1 MKTNWHECIQRYV
14 NGLATPDDAAALQEA
29 LKEDAE
35 LRALYLDYM
44 NLDVALGAAAE
55 AAAMTGNLPARAQA
69 SQTAAWKSNWL
80 RWLSW
85 RPLTAAAA
93 IVLAVGLLWQF
104 TRPQVQLLRSVGAEF
119 AAASLASGELIGR
132 SMELKSG
139 LIELRFCKADAT
151 AVIEAPAK
159 FRVEDAKTLRLESGR
174 VTAHVRDG
182 RQGLRVLTPHTDVLD
197 LGTRFAVDVSD
208 GRRSEVHVFEGKVE
222 AAVSGVARHELLTTN
237 QALRFSTSAK
247 PESREVRTGTF
258 VQPEEMKSLAAGV
271 KAGQARRALAAE
283 AKLKQ
288 DTALIGWIGFENQ
301 PDGSHIEH
309 GGEVRGARRVQGRFP
324 GSHAL
329 EFVDTDDHAKLNL
342 NATTRQL
349 TLMTWVRLDRVPEG
363 ISSLYHT
370 DGWDTPGQV
379 HWSFLN
385 NGQMRFGM
393 HSAPAAEGNGRELWP
408 ESGDPLLGQLGR
420 WVHLAVVYD
429 ADTQQVSFYTNGKF
443 DSTVAMKAGLPAVLG
458 PAQIGN
464 WNLKNSFTT
473 QHRRLSGRM
482 DELVALRRMLSAS
495 EIHDYYQASNPY
507 Q

>member
-1 MKTNWHECIQRYV
+1 MSPHQQNLELARHYV
-14 NGLATPDDAAALQEA
+14 EGIATAEETRALEKVLRTDAAFRRQFLRYSNV
-29 LKEDAE
+29 DA
-35 LRALYLDYM
+35 
-44 NLDVALGAAAE
+44 ALGSGRLSAAPAKVI
-55 AAAMTGNLPARAQA
+55 NYPARF
-69 SQTAAWKSNWL
+69 SCL
-80 RWLSW
+80 PW
-85 RPLTAAAA
+85 RPLAAAA
-93 IVLAVGLLWQF
+93 VLLFAGAAWFF
-104 TRPQVQLLRSVGAEF
+104 TRPQVQLVRLVGAEF
-119 AAASLASGELIGR
+119 AVASLSSGELVGH
-132 SMELKSG
+132 SMDLKSG
-139 LIELRFCKADAT
+139 LIELNFRKSNAT
-151 AVIEAPAK
+151 VVIEAPAK
-159 FRVEDAKTLRLESGR
+159 FRIEDAKTLRMESGR

-182 RQGLRVLTPHTDVLD
+182 KQGLRVLTPHTDVLD
-197 LGTRFAVDVSD
+197 LGTRFAVDVQE

-222 AAVSGVARHELLTTN
+222 AGAAGVVHRDLLTTS
-237 QALRFSTSAK
+237 QALRFATATK

-258 VQPEEMKSLAAGV
+258 VQPEEMKALMAGV
-271 KAGQARRALAAE
+271 KAGQAKRALDAE

-288 DTALIGWIGFENQ
+288 DKTLIGWIGFENQ

-309 GGEVRGARRVQGRFP
+309 GGEVQGARRVQGRFP

-329 EFVDTDDHAKLNL
+329 EFVDKDDHAKLNL

-393 HSAPAAEGNGRELWP
+393 HSAPADSENGKEQWP

-464 WNLKNSFTT
+464 WNLKNRFTT

-482 DELVALRRMLSAS
+482 DELVALGRTLSAS
-495 EIHDYYQASNPY
+495 EIHEYYVASNPY

>member
-1 MKTNWHECIQRYV
+1 MNPDSHDLIQRHMA
-14 NGLATPDDAAALQEA
+14 GLLSDDEAAVLQTR
-29 LKEDAE
+29 LKADTD
-35 LRALYLDYM
+35 LRRLYLHYM
-44 NLDVALGAAAE
+44 NLDVALE
-55 AAAMTGNLPARAQA
+55 AQA
-69 SQTAAWKSNWL
+69 GSRDRVTDLLRAAPLTENKPAG

-85 RPLTAAAA
+85 RSLAAAAA
-93 IVLAVGLLWQF
+93 IIVLAAVTWVQMRPAVSLLSVVGDQAADFPRGEW
-104 TRPQVQLLRSVGAEF
+104 VGRVVEMRT
-119 AAASLASGELIGR
+119 GIVELSFR
-132 SMELKSG
+132 
-139 LIELRFCKADAT
+139 KADAT
-151 AVIEAPAK
+151 VVIEAPAM
-159 FRVEDAKTLRLESGR
+159 FRVEDAKTLRMESGR
-174 VTAHVRDG
+174 MTAHVHDG
-182 RQGLRVLTPHTDVLD
+182 REGLRVLTPHTDVLD

-222 AAVSGVARHELLTTN
+222 AAMSGVTRHELLTTN
-237 QALRFSTSAK
+237 QALRFATSAK
-247 PESREVRTGTF
+247 PESLDVRTGTF
-258 VQPEEMKSLAAGV
+258 VQPEEMKSLEAGV
-271 KAGQARRALAAE
+271 EAGQVRRALAAE

-288 DTALIGWIGFENQ
+288 DTAIIGWIGFENQ
-301 PDGSHIEH
+301 PDGSHIER

-342 NATTRQL
+342 NATARQL

-393 HSAPAAEGNGRELWP
+393 HSTPAAAGNGRELWP

-443 DSTVAMKAGLPAVLG
+443 DSAVAMKDGLAAVLG

-464 WNLKNSFTT
+464 WNLKNSNTT

-482 DELVALRRMLSAS
+482 DELVALRRTLSAS
-495 EIHDYYQASNPY
+495 EIHAYYQASNPY